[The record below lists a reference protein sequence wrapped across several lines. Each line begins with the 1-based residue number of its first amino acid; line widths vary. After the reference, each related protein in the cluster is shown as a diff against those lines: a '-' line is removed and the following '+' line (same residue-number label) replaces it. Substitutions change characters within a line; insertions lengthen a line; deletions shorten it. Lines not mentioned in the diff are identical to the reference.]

1 MLEQSNGRF
10 VDVHNYLILEM
21 PEEEMI
27 VDATWLKSTK
37 GLGTVVNEDFVR
49 GEDQRIACEPL
60 QIWEVPAD
68 RDPQEFKEEILRGN
82 FTPEELNH
90 REELIKT
97 IGKMTNSKWVKL
109 LVNLEKTMKKTLWFL
124 TALLF

>member
-1 MLEQSNGRF
+1 
-10 VDVHNYLILEM
+10 M

-97 IGKMTNSKWVKL
+97 LGKMTNSKWVKL

>member
-1 MLEQSNGRF
+1 MKWKLRRLLEQSNGRF

-68 RDPQEFKEEILRGN
+68 RDP
-82 FTPEELNH
+82 
-90 REELIKT
+90 
-97 IGKMTNSKWVKL
+97 
-109 LVNLEKTMKKTLWFL
+109 
-124 TALLF
+124 